1 MFSIFSSKA
10 SRIYVIFCREN
21 FAKNYYNLSLL
32 INDGSNL
39 VFFVPINNCQK
50 TDQDS
55 CGSTNLLITMILLR
69 YPAKF
74 TVYKQSAQHSYL
86 NWRSLQSCL
95 QSPSWVMTNNIDY
108 CIFWTVLSL
117 KVKTKNFLHN
127 LPRHN
132 NIKSCQFRLK
142 FLNENE
148 KILMHLF
155 ANSNLGKHLI
165 LRNKYL
171 LYEKLILGLNKMF

>member
-10 SRIYVIFCREN
+10 GRIYVIFSREN
-21 FAKNYYNLSLL
+21 FAKNYYNLSML

-39 VFFVPINNCQK
+39 VFFVPINICQK
-50 TDQDS
+50 TNQDS

-74 TVYKQSAQHSYL
+74 TVYKQSALAHFYL
-86 NWRSLQSCL
+86 NWRSLQS
-95 QSPSWVMTNNIDY
+95 PSWVMT
-108 CIFWTVLSL
+108 IFWTVLSL